1 MGSGNFGG
9 FKNTKGSLKPEH
21 LMEELRNS
29 GVKFTEEDVVMIA
42 KQKNDELL
50 WLERGN
56 KVAGLIHIEE
66 GHSENLKS
74 AFGVNKNSI
83 PSFIKNVIEQGK
95 IVSNVK
101 KGKKLPE
108 YMILVVNIM
117 CYVHLEQ
124 MDLLF
129 QFIQD
134 RRLYEKIKTQVRF
147 WGRSNMD

>member
-1 MGSGNFGG
+1 MGAGNSGLY
-9 FKNTKGSLKPEH
+9 KNTKGSLKPEH

-29 GVKFTEEDVVMIA
+29 GVKFTEEDIVMIA
-42 KQKNDELL
+42 KQKNGELL

-83 PSFIKNVIEQGK
+83 PSFIKNIIEQVK

-101 KGKKLPE
+101 KGKKITRI
-108 YMILVVNIM
+108 YDFGGKH
-117 CYVHLEQ
+117 YVLCA
-124 MDLLF
+124 LGTNG
-129 QFIQD
+129 FIVSVSP
-134 RRLYEKIKTQVRF
+134 R
-147 WGRSNMD
+147 

>member
-29 GVKFTEEDVVMIA
+29 GVKFTEEDIVMIA
-42 KQKNDELL
+42 KQKNGELL

-83 PSFIKNVIEQGK
+83 PSFIKNVIEQGE

-101 KGKKLPE
+101 KGKKITRI
-108 YMILVVNIM
+108 YDFDGKH
-117 CYVHLEQ
+117 YVLCA
-124 MDLLF
+124 LGTNG
-129 QFIQD
+129 FIVSVYP
-134 RRLYEKIKTQVRF
+134 R
-147 WGRSNMD
+147 

>member
-1 MGSGNFGG
+1 MRSGNFGG
-9 FKNTKGSLKPEH
+9 FKNTKGSLKPEY
-21 LMEELRNS
+21 LMEKLRNS

-42 KQKNDELL
+42 KQKNGELL
-50 WLERGN
+50 WLEREN

-101 KGKKLPE
+101 KGKRITGIYDFGGKH
-108 YMILVVNIM
+108 
-117 CYVHLEQ
+117 YVLCA
-124 MDLLF
+124 LGTNGV
-129 QFIQD
+129 IVSVYP
-134 RRLYEKIKTQVRF
+134 R
-147 WGRSNMD
+147 

>member
-29 GVKFTEEDVVMIA
+29 GVKFTEEDIVIIA
-42 KQKNDELL
+42 KQKNGELL

-83 PSFIKNVIEQGK
+83 PSFIKNVIEQGGN
-95 IVSNVK
+95 S
-101 KGKKLPE
+101 
-108 YMILVVNIM
+108 
-117 CYVHLEQ
+117 
-124 MDLLF
+124 F
-129 QFIQD
+129 
-134 RRLYEKIKTQVRF
+134 
-147 WGRSNMD
+147 

>member
-1 MGSGNFGG
+1 MGAGNSGLY
-9 FKNTKGSLKPEH
+9 KNTKGSLKPEH

-29 GVKFTEEDVVMIA
+29 GVKFTEEDIVMIA
-42 KQKNDELL
+42 KQKNGELL

-101 KGKKLPE
+101 KGKKITRI
-108 YMILVVNIM
+108 YDFGGKH
-117 CYVHLEQ
+117 YVLCA
-124 MDLLF
+124 LGTNG
-129 QFIQD
+129 FIVSVYP
-134 RRLYEKIKTQVRF
+134 R
-147 WGRSNMD
+147 

>member
-29 GVKFTEEDVVMIA
+29 GIKFTEEDIVMIA
-42 KQKNDELL
+42 KQKNGELL

-83 PSFIKNVIEQGK
+83 PSFIKNVIEQGE

-101 KGKKLPE
+101 KGKKITRI
-108 YMILVVNIM
+108 YDFGGKH
-117 CYVHLEQ
+117 YVLCA
-124 MDLLF
+124 LGTNG
-129 QFIQD
+129 FIVSVYP
-134 RRLYEKIKTQVRF
+134 R
-147 WGRSNMD
+147 

>member
-1 MGSGNFGG
+1 MGAGNSGLYN
-9 FKNTKGSLKPEH
+9 NTKGSLKPDH

-42 KQKNDELL
+42 KQKNGELL

-83 PSFIKNVIEQGK
+83 PSFIKNVIEQGR
-95 IVSNVK
+95 IISTVK
-101 KGKKLPE
+101 KGKKMTRI
-108 YMILVVNIM
+108 YDFGGKH
-117 CYVHLEQ
+117 YVLCA
-124 MDLLF
+124 LGTNG
-129 QFIQD
+129 FIVSVYP
-134 RRLYEKIKTQVRF
+134 R
-147 WGRSNMD
+147 

>member
-29 GVKFTEEDVVMIA
+29 GVKFTEEDIVMIA
-42 KQKNDELL
+42 KQKNGELL

-83 PSFIKNVIEQGK
+83 PSFIKNVIEQGE

-101 KGKKLPE
+101 KGKKITRI
-108 YMILVVNIM
+108 YDFGGKH
-117 CYVHLEQ
+117 YVLCA
-124 MDLLF
+124 LGTNG
-129 QFIQD
+129 FIVSVYP
-134 RRLYEKIKTQVRF
+134 R
-147 WGRSNMD
+147 

>member
-42 KQKNDELL
+42 KQKNGELL

-101 KGKKLPE
+101 KGKRITRIYDFGGKH
-108 YMILVVNIM
+108 
-117 CYVHLEQ
+117 YVLCA
-124 MDLLF
+124 LGTNG
-129 QFIQD
+129 FIVSVYP
-134 RRLYEKIKTQVRF
+134 R
-147 WGRSNMD
+147 

>member
-42 KQKNDELL
+42 KQKNGELL
-50 WLERGN
+50 WLEIGN

-101 KGKKLPE
+101 KGKRITRIYDFGGKH
-108 YMILVVNIM
+108 
-117 CYVHLEQ
+117 YVLCA
-124 MDLLF
+124 LGTNG
-129 QFIQD
+129 FIVSVYP
-134 RRLYEKIKTQVRF
+134 R
-147 WGRSNMD
+147 